1 MAGDRDYYE
10 VLGVARDASRD
21 GVRKAFRKLAM
32 KYHPDRNQGNEEAE
46 HKFKEAAEA
55 YEVLSD
61 DETRAR
67 YDRFGKAG
75 VKGSVRDFAGF
86 EDIFSAFGDIFG
98 GSIFGDLFGGGA
110 GRAAGGVSLRCDIRV
125 TFEEAARGATKV
137 IRLRRAEPCA
147 ECRGTG
153 AKGGTA
159 LAACPQCGGS
169 GSVTRSAGF
178 FAMRIACGR
187 CGGSG
192 RIIRTPCRACGGEG
206 KVEDRSEV
214 EVGIPPGIENGT
226 RIRLAGGGEVDVP
239 GGPRGDLYC
248 HVHVEPHPFFVR
260 DGDDL
265 LCELPLSYTQ
275 AALGAEVD
283 LPTLDGTAKV
293 KVPRGTQTGDVFRL
307 RGQGVPNVR
316 TGRTGDIL
324 ARTFIEVP
332 KKLSPRQ
339 EELLRE
345 LAGTEDAD
353 VTPRRKGF
361 LEWLKSQFAA
371 EGKE

>member
-21 GVRKAFRKLAM
+21 DVRKAFRKLAM
-32 KYHPDRNQGNEEAE
+32 KYHPDRNQGDGEAE
-46 HKFKEAAEA
+46 GRFKEAAEA

-61 DETRAR
+61 DDKRAR

-75 VKGSVRDFAGF
+75 VKGQVRDFAGF
-86 EDIFSAFGDIFG
+86 QDIFSAFGDIFG
-98 GSIFGDLFGGGA
+98 GSIFGDIFGGGP
-110 GRAAGGVSLRCDIRV
+110 GRGGVSLRCDIRV
-125 TFEEAARGATKV
+125 SFEEAARGTTKT
-137 IRLRRAEPCA
+137 IRLRRSEPCA

-153 AKGGTA
+153 ARDGTA
-159 LAACPQCGGS
+159 LAACPKCGGS

-178 FAMRIACGR
+178 FAMRTPCGR
-187 CGGSG
+187 CGGVGS
-192 RIIRTPCRACGGEG
+192 IIKTPCAACSGEG
-206 KVEDRSEV
+206 KVDERKEV
-214 EVGIPPGIENGT
+214 DVDIPPGIENGT
-226 RIRLAGGGEVDVP
+226 RIRLAEEGEIDVP

-260 DGDDL
+260 DEDDL

-275 AALGAEVD
+275 AALGTDAE

-293 KVPRGTQTGDVFRL
+293 KIPRGTQTGDVFRL

-316 TGRTGDIL
+316 TGRMGDLL
-324 ARTFIEVP
+324 ARAFVEVP
-332 KKLSPRQ
+332 KKLTPEQ
-339 EELLRE
+339 EKLLRE
-345 LAGTEDAD
+345 FAATEDVA

-361 LEWLKSQFAA
+361 LEWLRSQFA
-371 EGKE
+371 EESKE